1 MATFLISTAKIKQKG
16 YVNKNVESDLVTTTL
31 RRVQDTMLV
40 PVLGTT
46 FFKGLL
52 DRQETSTL
60 TVEEQALLD
69 DYIAPFLIAAVDY
82 KIVPHLNTKIRSKTV
97 GKVQDEHISPT
108 DGGETLK
115 LQDDLRKDMIVYK
128 NALIG
133 HLKDNEDIFTEYR
146 DYICNFENID
156 PEKQSQG
163 QNISF
168 I

>member
-1 MATFLISTAKIKQKG
+1 MATFLISVEKIKQKG
-16 YVNKNVESDLVTTTL
+16 YINKNVESDLVTTTL

-52 DRQETSTL
+52 DRQETASL
-60 TVEEQALLD
+60 TAEEQELLD
-69 DYIAPFLIAAVDY
+69 DYVAPFLIAATDY

-97 GKVQDEHISPT
+97 GKVQDQHINPT

-133 HLKDNEDIFTEYR
+133 HLKDNEDTFTEYR
-146 DYICNFENID
+146 DYICNFENIN
-156 PEKQSQG
+156 PEKQNQG